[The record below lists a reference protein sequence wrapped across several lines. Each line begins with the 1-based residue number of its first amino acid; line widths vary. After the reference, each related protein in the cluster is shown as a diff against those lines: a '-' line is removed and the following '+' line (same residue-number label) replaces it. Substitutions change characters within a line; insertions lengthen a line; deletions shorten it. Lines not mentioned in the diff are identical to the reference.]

1 MRDYTPPF
9 MKGLVMAR
17 KRYGKRERQ
26 DLKRLKANGAVLM
39 PDGAIVAR
47 RKDELGMAH
56 NVLSCIH
63 PSRLTLPVG
72 KPSRLWEWDW
82 KTNARIRREQRVSK
96 RVAK

>member
-17 KRYGKRERQ
+17 KRYGKREREQ
-26 DLKRLKANGAVLM
+26 LRLLRKNGAWLM
-39 PDGAIVAR
+39 PDGAIVER

-63 PSRLTLPVG
+63 PSRLALPVG
-72 KPSRLWEWDW
+72 KPSRLWEWNA

-96 RVAK
+96 

>member
-17 KRYGKRERQ
+17 KRYGKREREQ
-26 DLKRLKANGAVLM
+26 LRLIRKNGLWLM

-47 RKDELGMAH
+47 RKDELGMAL
-56 NVLSCIH
+56 NVMSCIH
-63 PSRLTLPVG
+63 PRRLALPVG

-96 RVAK
+96 RVSK

>member
-17 KRYGKRERQ
+17 KRYGKREREQ
-26 DLKRLKANGAVLM
+26 LRLIRKNGLWLM

-47 RKDELGMAH
+47 RKDALGMAH
-56 NVLSCIH
+56 NVMSCIH
-63 PSRLTLPVG
+63 PSRLALPVG

>member
-1 MRDYTPPF
+1 
-9 MKGLVMAR
+9 MAR
-17 KRYGKRERQ
+17 KRYGKREREQ
-26 DLKRLKANGAVLM
+26 LRLIRKNGLWLM

-56 NVLSCIH
+56 NVMSCIH
-63 PSRLTLPVG
+63 PSRLALPVG

-96 RVAK
+96 RVSK

>member
-1 MRDYTPPF
+1 MRDYTPPS

-17 KRYGKRERQ
+17 KRYGKREREQ
-26 DLKRLKANGAVLM
+26 LRLIRKNGLWLM

-56 NVLSCIH
+56 NVMSCIH
-63 PSRLTLPVG
+63 PSRLALPVG

-96 RVAK
+96 RVSK